1 MNIMSHYLTY
11 FLYINRNTF
20 HSVHLIIF
28 TIIQIHGSL
37 SSIKWFY
44 FEHFEVDDM
53 LRFYDSMPM
62 IFIHKARSKHISL
75 NTFLCNY
82 QHHNLSLHYLSYF
95 QKEHPY
101 HLDAVRTNAKWN
113 SSIRRLD
120 PPQYPPCNVAGYQSP
135 TKLVPSFQIY
145 TIE

>member
-11 FLYINRNTF
+11 FFISTGIHF
-20 HSVHLIIF
+20 DSVHLIIF

-82 QHHNLSLHYLSYF
+82 QHHNLSLHYLNCF
-95 QKEHPY
+95 PKEHPY
-101 HLDAVRTNAKWN
+101 HLVAGHTDAKWN

-120 PPQYPPCNVAGYQSP
+120 PPQYPPCNVAGYQLP
-135 TKLVPSFQIY
+135 TKLVPSFQRY